1 MIRRALTLRGLTRRR
16 TNVRLCC
23 RYVCVFGA
31 VCSLLLCA
39 PSVVRARCGD
49 FNDDG
54 HVDHI
59 DFAAFF
65 DCLTG
70 PGGEPISPD
79 CFPADFDSDN
89 DVDLYDWRTFQSA
102 FGTDSGILD
111 CDARWVEGFHL
122 PGMDRL
128 VEAFIVFDDGG
139 GPALYAGGSFSLA
152 GATAAQ
158 SIAKWDGTSWSP
170 LGSGFGPYSPY
181 SDPPLVST
189 MAVFDDGTG
198 PALYVG
204 GMFQKAG
211 GLPANNIA
219 RWDGSRWSALGQGTN
234 GHVQALAVF
243 DDGSGPALYA
253 GGGFDAVGG
262 AAANSIAKWDGNTWS
277 PVGGGVES
285 GVSALAVFD
294 DGTGPALYAGGNFTL
309 AGGVEAHKVA
319 KWDGSSWSALGSGMN
334 REVAALTVFDD
345 GGGPALY
352 AAGYFTMAD
361 DAEAN
366 YIARWDGSSWSPVGG
381 GTEGYFGV
389 FALTVFDDGSG
400 PALYA
405 AGSFTSAGG
414 AVVNGIAKWDGVS
427 WSPLGSG
434 IDAGFS
440 GWPWVRALIAFD
452 DGSGPG
458 LYVGGMFATA
468 GEVRARNIARWNG
481 VTWSSLEGI
490 PGAGIYGSVDAFT
503 VYDDGNGPGL
513 YAGGGFG
520 KVGETAA
527 NNIARLDGSAWSAL
541 GDGTNGRVRSL
552 AVFDDGSG
560 TALYAGGEFTVASD
574 LSAARIARWDG
585 DAWSP
590 LGSGIGNGKVW
601 AMTAFDDGTGPG
613 LYVGGEFTIAG
624 DGPANHIARWDSSS
638 WSPVGDGVDESGMVL
653 ALAVFD
659 DGSGPALYAGGQF
672 VSAGGVTA
680 ANIAKWDGT
689 NWSPLASGVGGS
701 VYTLAVFDD
710 GTGPAL
716 YVGGFFQSAGGVLAD
731 DIAKWDG
738 TSWSALRSGV
748 NPAVEALA
756 GFDDGSGPTLFV
768 GDDFTHAG
776 STVALSIARWDGCS
790 WWPVGRGMDQL
801 GAVKA
806 LAVFDDGSGPAL
818 YAGGSFTSAGGVPS
832 LGVARW
838 YRPVSPC
845 PESP

>member
-1 MIRRALTLRGLTRRR
+1 
-16 TNVRLCC
+16 
-23 RYVCVFGA
+23 
-31 VCSLLLCA
+31 
-39 PSVVRARCGD
+39 
-49 FNDDG
+49 
-54 HVDHI
+54 
-59 DFAAFF
+59 
-65 DCLTG
+65 
-70 PGGEPISPD
+70 
-79 CFPADFDSDN
+79 
-89 DVDLYDWRTFQSA
+89 
-102 FGTDSGILD
+102 
-111 CDARWVEGFHL
+111 
-122 PGMDRL
+122 
-128 VEAFIVFDDGG
+128 
-139 GPALYAGGSFSLA
+139 
-152 GATAAQ
+152 
-158 SIAKWDGTSWSP
+158 
-170 LGSGFGPYSPY
+170 
-181 SDPPLVST
+181 
-189 MAVFDDGTG
+189 MAVFDDGTD

-219 RWDGSRWSALGQGTN
+219 RWDGSRWSALGHGTN

-253 GGGFDAVGG
+253 GGGFDAAGG
-262 AAANSIAKWDGNTWS
+262 AAATSIAKWDGTSWS
-277 PVGGGVES
+277 SVGGAIEY

-294 DGTGPALYAGGNFTL
+294 DGTGPALYAGGKFTS
-309 AGGVEAHKVA
+309 AGGVEAYKVA
-319 KWDGSSWSALGSGMN
+319 KWDGTSWSALGSGMN
-334 REVAALTVFDD
+334 REVAVLTVFDD
-345 GGGPALY
+345 GSGPALY
-352 AAGYFTMAD
+352 AGGYFTTAGGT
-361 DAEAN
+361 AAN
-366 YIARWDGSSWSPVGG
+366 YIAQWDGSSWSPVGG
-381 GTEGYFGV
+381 GTAGYFGV
-389 FALTVFDDGSG
+389 FALSLFDDGSG

-414 AVVNGIAKWDGVS
+414 AATRGIAKWDGVS

-440 GWPWVRALIAFD
+440 GWPWLRALTAFD

-481 VTWSSLEGI
+481 ATWSSLEGV
-490 PGAGIYGSVDAFT
+490 PGAGVYGSVNAFT

-520 KVGETAA
+520 KAGETAA
-527 NNIARLDGSAWSAL
+527 NNIARWDGSAWSAL
-541 GDGTNGRVRSL
+541 GNGTNDKVRSL
-552 AVFDDGSG
+552 AVFDDGSR
-560 TALYAGGEFTVASD
+560 AVVYAGGEFTMAGD
-574 LSAARIARWDG
+574 LSAARIAQWDG

-601 AMTAFDDGTGPG
+601 AMIAFDDGTGPG

-638 WSPVGDGVDESGMVL
+638 WSPVGGGVDESGMVL
-653 ALAVFD
+653 ALVVFD
-659 DGSGPALYAGGQF
+659 DGSGPALYAGGRF

-680 ANIAKWDGT
+680 ANITKWDGT
-689 NWSPLASGVGGS
+689 DWSPLGSGVDGT
-701 VYTLAVFDD
+701 VHTLAVFDD

-716 YVGGFFQSAGGVLAD
+716 YAGGSFGSAGAESADGV
-731 DIAKWDG
+731 AKWEG
-738 TSWSALRSGV
+738 VSWSALRSGV
-748 NPAVEALA
+748 NVAVTALA

-818 YAGGSFTSAGGVPS
+818 YAGGSFTSAGRVPS

-838 YRPVSPC
+838 YRPIPPC